1 MPARN
6 GNKSNH
12 HQQRYIM
19 TMTEAEVDYSETTQ
33 AGAYYYLCP
42 KAAAALPVF
51 KYRGQ
56 DLSLIYKHILSPL
69 AQHLVDNHTPTWAAP
84 NAITLFGLCW
94 MVTSYVLVW
103 YYYPNFDEG
112 MMGDDA
118 SSSSPSSLPPLWPF
132 AFTACAML
140 IYQTLD
146 NMDGKQSRK
155 TGSSSPLG
163 LLFDHGCDAIN
174 SIFGSAVW
182 VTALGLSP
190 ATDQWQILAL
200 VVAPMATF
208 YVTTWE
214 EYYTHHLILPIFN
227 GPTEGLILGATLFAC
242 TSVVGVEYWHGYDW
256 YNFLGPY
263 LPDSITSAIVP
274 ADGLRNCDMVPI
286 ITMLG
291 LGQEIFITKGCAMI
305 YKFGIG
311 CLRELFPMISLVVAP
326 ILIGCAD
333 SSILERHPRVCLHVI
348 AGLFVEA
355 VTQLMLDHMTSRP
368 YRAIRPC
375 MVPLWAFTALIWFGL
390 IGSQLAD
397 ELLVSYQMLLVVHL
411 YMKFSVIIHEIC
423 DLLQIWCFDIVTP
436 YPKKKKIA

>member
-1 MPARN
+1 
-6 GNKSNH
+6 
-12 HQQRYIM
+12 M
-19 TMTEAEVDYSETTQ
+19 TTDVDYSETTQ

-42 KAAAALPVF
+42 RAASALPVF

-56 DLSLIYKHILSPL
+56 DKSLIYKHILSPL
-69 AQHLVDNHTPTWAAP
+69 AQHLVDHHTPTWAAP

-94 MVTSYVLVW
+94 MLTSYALLW
-103 YYYPNFDEG
+103 FFYPNMDEG
-112 MMGDDA
+112 I
-118 SSSSPSSLPPLWPF
+118 SSTSSSLPPLWPF
-132 AFTACAML
+132 AFASIAML
-140 IYQTLD
+140 VYQTLD

-174 SIFGSAVW
+174 SIFGSALFIS
-182 VTALGLSP
+182 ALGLSP

-200 VVAPMATF
+200 VVAPMAAF

-227 GPTEGLILGATLFAC
+227 GPTEGLIMGATLFAC
-242 TSVVGVEYWHGYDW
+242 TSVLGVEYWHGYEW
-256 YNFLGPY
+256 YNNVFGPY
-263 LPDSITSAIVP
+263 VFAYLPGSIASVIVP
-274 ADGLRNCDMVPI
+274 ADGLRNCDMVSI
-286 ITMLG
+286 ITVLG
-291 LGQEIFITKGCAMI
+291 VGQEVFFTKGLTMV

-333 SSILERHPRVCLHVI
+333 STILERHPRVCLHVI

-368 YRAIRPC
+368 YRAVRPC
-375 MVPLWAFTALIWFGL
+375 IMPLWIFTALVWFGL
-390 IGSQLAD
+390 IGPQLAD
-397 ELLVSYQMLLVVHL
+397 ELLISYQMLLVVHL

-423 DLLQIWCFDIVTP
+423 DLLQIWCFDIVTL
-436 YPKKKKIA
+436 YPTKTKEA